1 MKFLDSI
8 FKFIAKRK
16 SVLLTIA
23 LVSVMLLPSVAF
35 ADPPVEETAEQT
47 VATLLAL
54 FMRMLNTFLWP
65 FLLLIGE
72 LMDNDMI
79 TGPGMEDRLK
89 LIWSQ
94 VRDLVNIAFVIYL
107 LVVAFYNVSGMG
119 GGEGNLAMK
128 TALPKLVLGL
138 VMVNFTF
145 LGGKLL
151 LDLSSVA
158 TTAAFGLVQVTESEG
173 YTFDDTAKSFAENV
187 CLKNKDGGTADS
199 NLYHDTEGSTDKIPP
214 QTRIFCKQVDGI
226 YTGALDELME
236 ASYFQDLNVSNVA
249 LVMAV
254 NMGAL
259 DSLQLLKEEG
269 VLTFQD
275 LVINSGFSVLMYVIF
290 AISYIVLAIV
300 LIARIVVLWAVMAF
314 SPVAVL
320 FYVIPELKEAAGG
333 AGDASDKVMK
343 HVLAPVIIGVT
354 LSIGYIMITT
364 MEQAGNSFEIF
375 TNFASGDIFNKE
387 FLLAGVND
395 MEKFLV
401 AIVSVVVVWTG
412 VFAAAEG
419 SVAQFATD
427 WIKGFGENVGG
438 FIAKAPLYMPILP
451 TAGGSGDKNVAPIAL
466 LQATNALI
474 GSFRETGFDKDN
486 PISAQMERLVPG
498 RGMSVA
504 GTNAKS
510 RKFET
515 NVSDLRQYL
524 GEMNN
529 SNFQHIKAIAEQAVT
544 KNDSLSAEDK
554 TRYAKQITGASSY
567 QEFRNVLQAFAE
579 NSQQKIV
586 GMSGSELGGLLPNL
600 GQAVPTPAEA
610 AGKTPPFLETG
621 GGDGTAIQAIQSA
634 SEGVS
639 TRMSALMTD
648 LTNEMRNFSAAN
660 AGQIRRNIADMKTLG
675 GSTASSNADRQAMTK
690 LKPTLDSVD
699 ARAREDSPTIPAP
712 TLPPAPP
719 PAGPPA
725 GGTP

>member
-8 FKFIAKRK
+8 FKFLAKRK
-16 SVLLTIA
+16 SLLLTVA
-23 LVSVMLLPSVAF
+23 LVSVMLLPSAAF
-35 ADPPVEETAEQT
+35 AEPSVEKTAEQT
-47 VATLLAL
+47 VASLLAI

-173 YTFDDTAKSFAENV
+173 YTFEDTANSFAANV
-187 CLKNKDGGTADS
+187 CLKNKDGGNADS

-226 YTGALDELME
+226 YTGELDELME

-375 TNFASGDIFNKE
+375 TNFKSGDIFNKE

-438 FIAKAPLYMPILP
+438 FIAKAPLYLPVLP
-451 TAGGSGDKNVAPIAL
+451 TASGSGDKNMAPIAL
-466 LQATNALI
+466 LQASQALM
-474 GSFRETGFDKDN
+474 GSFRETGFDSAN
-486 PISAQMERLVPG
+486 PISEQVYKLTGGKGGLYAASSAAPR
-498 RGMSVA
+498 RDFK
-504 GTNAKS
+504 TNSEALS
-510 RKFET
+510 
-515 NVSDLRQYL
+515 LYL
-524 GEMNN
+524 GQMNT
-529 SNFQHIKAIAEQAVT
+529 SNFEHIKAIAAQVVL
-544 KNDSLSAEDK
+544 KNQNLSQGDK
-554 TRYAKQITGASSY
+554 EKYSKQFEAAKDYSSF
-567 QEFRNVLQAFAE
+567 QTVLKEIAGFNGHAE
-579 NSQQKIV
+579 NSKKDIL
-586 GMSGSELGGLLPNL
+586 GMTGEELGKKLP
-600 GQAVPTPAEA
+600 GYGDAVPTTEA
-610 AGKTPPFLETG
+610 AAHRVPPFTETDANG
-621 GGDGTAIQAIQSA
+621 AKVDGSAIRAIQGAAGNGATPDFDTEIN
-634 SEGVS
+634 
-639 TRMSALMTD
+639 ALIT
-648 LTNEMRNFSAAN
+648 A
-660 AGQIRRNIADMKTLG
+660 MKAFDQT
-675 GSTASSNADRQAMTK
+675 SNATTQQDLQAAITAVRRRATATNANGVDRQNYSAIK
-690 LKPTLDSVD
+690 S
-699 ARAREDSPTIPAP
+699 TIDQVERKANE
-712 TLPPAPP
+712 PP
-719 PAGPPA
+719 P
-725 GGTP
+725 TP